1 MNWSRKLKIE
11 RYKFWNNFR
20 INERSIKSIRVQ
32 AVFSHRRRK
41 ILENSDRNYDR
52 KRTTRLSMFKL
63 VPRFLILHSCV
74 NFLSNYSNLSKRWSK
89 IEISFHELFQY
100 CVYLI
105 RWVLFNEGNTN
116 FLKNLL
122 KISSTREWYEQ
133 VEAFKFRLWL
143 RLWKKS
149 YWLFIIHQYP
159 LKISFEWRKV

>member
-1 MNWSRKLKIE
+1 M
-11 RYKFWNNFR
+11 
-20 INERSIKSIRVQ
+20 Q

-74 NFLSNYSNLSKRWSK
+74 NFLSNYSNLSKRWSRV
-89 IEISFHELFQY
+89 EISFHELFQY

-105 RWVLFNEGNTN
+105 RWVLFNERKFK

-122 KISSTREWYEQ
+122 KISSQETEENKLKRLNFVYDWDYERR
-133 VEAFKFRLWL
+133 VIDYLSYINI
-143 RLWKKS
+143 LWK
-149 YWLFIIHQYP
+149 YP
-159 LKISFEWRKV
+159 LNGGKYKWW